1 MIPAYLDF
9 IMKVGRWL
17 GTARSLIIQTEELFA
32 IIDNYTSVEDVL
44 VDGLDL

>member
-17 GTARSLIIQTEELFA
+17 GTVRSLIIQTEE
-32 IIDNYTSVEDVL
+32 IVTMIDNYTNVDSIL